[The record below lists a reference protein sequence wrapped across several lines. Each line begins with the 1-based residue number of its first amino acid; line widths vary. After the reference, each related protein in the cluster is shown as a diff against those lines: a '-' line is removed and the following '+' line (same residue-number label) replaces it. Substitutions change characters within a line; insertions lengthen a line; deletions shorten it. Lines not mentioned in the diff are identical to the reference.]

1 MKHNEEEKSH
11 LLHSKSKKYLN
22 TAGGTSGE
30 DNDQGNSEISNQ
42 YESKPSSSNNYV
54 SESNVQY
61 QIPNESESANIQEDI
76 SNEEENIELLP
87 EASVYKILSNNV
99 AQVKQQ
105 LEYLKENK
113 LPYDDPEVLV
123 ILKLEVFSVNHRLLR
138 SFCN

>member
-22 TAGGTSGE
+22 NDGGTSG
-30 DNDQGNSEISNQ
+30 DDTGQGNSEISNQ

-61 QIPNESESANIQEDI
+61 QIPNESESVHIREDI
-76 SNEEENIELLP
+76 SNQELLP
-87 EASVYKILSNNV
+87 EASVYKILSDNV
-99 AQVKQQ
+99 AEVKQQ

-113 LPYDDPEVLV
+113 LPYDDPEV
-123 ILKLEVFSVNHRLLR
+123 
-138 SFCN
+138 